1 MTAMS
6 QARSVIEVL
15 ERCYRDAEHSIR
27 RPERVRDGVPEP
39 TEVDAHAAHQ
49 ASSELLALGL
59 VAGPWEDWLR
69 ISWFPYLRQ
78 FPGVDRRVGQGWEI
92 NDHLARFP
100 LDGDIGRVFVTT
112 RFDPEGHLVGM
123 ADSTREKEEG
133 NPPSSV
139 TIACPPEHMVA
150 MKTFYKSLL
159 ARDLP
164 CREAGDRYLRPRWP
178 DPKYPQQMHLD
189 IVVADLD
196 AAEEIALINGGHKL
210 QDRGAYR
217 TYADP
222 LGHPLC
228 LYLDTSG
235 RTTVEPGAAPGTLAR
250 IVIDC
255 PDPLTLATFY
265 GQLLRMPQHIEDSPD
280 RMVIARDADT
290 YPMLAFQRVDD
301 YLAPR
306 WPDPAYPAQ
315 MHFDVMFD
323 DRAAAER
330 RATELGATWIPPK
343 HEKHFG
349 HVYADPAGHPFCLL
363 EPGD

>member
-1 MTAMS
+1 MSAIS
-6 QARSVIEVL
+6 QARSVVEIL
-15 ERCYRDAEHSIR
+15 ERCYRDAENSIR
-27 RPERVRDGVPEP
+27 RPDRVSSGDPEP
-39 TEVDAHAAHQ
+39 TEVDAHAAHH
-49 ASSELLALGL
+49 ASTELLALGL
-59 VAGPWEDWLR
+59 VASPWEDWLR

-78 FPGVDRRVGQGWEI
+78 FPGVDRHVGQGWQI

-100 LDGDIGRVFVTT
+100 LDGDVGRVFVTT
-112 RFDPEGHLVGM
+112 RFDPQGRLVGIS
-123 ADSTREKEEG
+123 DSPREKEEG

-159 ARDLP
+159 GRDLP
-164 CREAGDRYLRPRWP
+164 CREAGDPYLPPRWP

-189 IVVADLD
+189 ISVADLD
-196 AAEEIALINGGHKL
+196 AGEEIVRTNGGHKL
-210 QDRGAYR
+210 QDKGTYR

-228 LYLDTSG
+228 LYLDA
-235 RTTVEPGAAPGTLAR
+235 TVESGTLTR

-255 PDPLTLATFY
+255 PDPQALATFY

-280 RMVIARDADT
+280 RIVIARDADT
-290 YPMLAFQRVDD
+290 YPMLAFQRVND

-315 MHFDVMFD
+315 MHFDLGFD

-330 RATELGATWIPPK
+330 LATELGATWIPPK
-343 HEKHFG
+343 HQEHFG